1 MLIVDM
7 NLFWNAILG
16 TISENKRM
24 LIFRGILR
32 RITSIGSPV
41 VTFRASDF
49 ADQIIQYGE
58 IIFFET
64 QGQAG
69 LKPWISHKQIAKQ

>member
-1 MLIVDM
+1 M
-7 NLFWNAILG
+7 
-16 TISENKRM
+16 
-24 LIFRGILR
+24 R